1 MADEQPKK
9 TGRGG
14 SRKHPADCKCGNCPK
29 LGRKKLKPEAAA
41 LGDKSFATRVLGRVG
56 KPGWLAYVDVSKVQ
70 SSEDLALHILASGGL
85 RADVHFEKLIDRW
98 LGKAVQTVNHVHDKP
113 IELNVNLSMA
123 ELVRKV
129 RQRKQ
134 EYERSRG

>member
-1 MADEQPKK
+1 MPDEPKK
-9 TGRGG
+9 KGRGG

-29 LGRKKLKPEAAA
+29 LGRKKNQPEKPAT
-41 LGDKSFATRVLGRVG
+41 GNKSWATETLARIGS
-56 KPGWLAYVDVSKVQ
+56 PGWLEYRDIAKVKND
-70 SSEDLALHILASGGL
+70 SDYALHIIACGGQ
-85 RADVHFEKLIDRW
+85 AAHTQFESLKNRE